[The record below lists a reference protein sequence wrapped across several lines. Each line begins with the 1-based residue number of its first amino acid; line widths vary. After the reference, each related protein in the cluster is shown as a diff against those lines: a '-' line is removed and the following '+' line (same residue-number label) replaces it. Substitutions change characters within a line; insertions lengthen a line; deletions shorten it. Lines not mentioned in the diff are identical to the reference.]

1 MEEPPWALVTGAAT
15 GIGRATAR
23 CLARDGLRLILHSRR
38 HRKEAEELARELST
52 DAPGTWVVSGD
63 LAREEE
69 VHRMGAE
76 IRARVPS
83 LSVAVHNA
91 GEYPR
96 RPVDELTP
104 EAFRATLETNL
115 VSAFAL
121 TKEILPLLRAN
132 PTPARLVFI
141 SSVLAYNGSSHG
153 ADYAASKAGILG
165 LARSLAR
172 ELAPSITVNVVA
184 PGSIDTA
191 ILEHDPPSRRR
202 ERERAIPLGRIGT
215 PEEVGEAVAFL
226 ASPRAS
232 YLTGVT
238 LHVNGGLRMD

>member
-52 DAPGTWVVSGD
+52 SAPGTWVVSGD

-226 ASPRAS
+226 VSPRAS